1 MGRHVGARTVRE
13 AGGLVANT
21 HLSGVLS
28 DAAIEQLVR
37 NATPIDCIAGS
48 GSIVAM
54 RPLTVHASSQSVDD
68 QPRRVL
74 HVEYAATMDLGADIH
89 LAVAIPAFAPVGGL
103 PILVVG

>member
-1 MGRHVGARTVRE
+1 
-13 AGGLVANT
+13 
-21 HLSGVLS
+21 
-28 DAAIEQLVR
+28 
-37 NATPIDCIAGS
+37 
-48 GSIVAM
+48 M